1 MSLEDL
7 KTIVKETPLSRV
19 VGQYLP
25 LKKNGHY
32 YTGLCPFHSDSN
44 PSLIVNDQRKMFM
57 CFACDTGGDVITF
70 VQKFKNIDF
79 LDSLREISKIL
90 GLDFDSFNVGRLYF
104 FKYVWGIH
112 SSGQFKLR
120 DFSTHLLIKACSIPF
135 ATE

>member
-7 KTIVKETPLSRV
+7 KTMVKEAPLSRV

-90 GLDFDSFNVGRLYF
+90 GLDFDSFNVGKREKSPKSF
-104 FKYVWGIH
+104 DAKW
-112 SSGQFKLR
+112 K
-120 DFSTHLLIKACSIPF
+120 
-135 ATE
+135 

>member
-79 LDSLREISKIL
+79 HIAK
-90 GLDFDSFNVGRLYF
+90 
-104 FKYVWGIH
+104 
-112 SSGQFKLR
+112 
-120 DFSTHLLIKACSIPF
+120 
-135 ATE
+135 